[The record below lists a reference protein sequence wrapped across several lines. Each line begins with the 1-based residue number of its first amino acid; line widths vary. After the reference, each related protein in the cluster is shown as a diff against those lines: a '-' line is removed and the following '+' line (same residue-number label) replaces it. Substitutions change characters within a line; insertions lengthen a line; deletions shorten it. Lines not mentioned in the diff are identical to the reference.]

1 MKILQINCVYKKGS
15 TGKIVY
21 DIHTELTRRNIESVV
36 CYGRGASSHD
46 DNIYKTCGELY
57 SKFNNLLS
65 RFTGIMYGGCLLST
79 ARLIS
84 IIKKE
89 KPDIVHLHCINGY
102 FVNVYRLVTWLKTNK
117 IKTVVTLHA
126 EFLFTANCGYAFEC
140 DKWMTGCGNCPRCK
154 EETKSYIIDNT
165 KKSWKMMKKAF
176 DNFSDSCCITSV
188 SPWLINRA
196 KQAPIL
202 QNLQHETVLN
212 GIDTDIF
219 HPYSNSELRSQYGIN
234 SKVLIVH
241 VNPSFSLDKNHI
253 KGGYYVVE
261 LAKKMPD
268 VMFAIIGCSSDIEGL
283 PDNVI
288 NIGRIEDQHKLA
300 EWYSVADLTL
310 LTSKRETFSMITAES
325 MCCGTPVVGFMA
337 GGPESI
343 AIEEYSKF
351 VEYGNVD
358 SLADAAYSMINNPIK
373 LDTVFASQKYSKARM
388 TDEYI
393 SIYKRML

>member
-1 MKILQINCVYKKGS
+1 
-15 TGKIVY
+15 
-21 DIHTELTRRNIESVV
+21 
-36 CYGRGASSHD
+36 
-46 DNIYKTCGELY
+46 
-57 SKFNNLLS
+57 
-65 RFTGIMYGGCLLST
+65 MYGGCLFST

-102 FVNVYRLVTWLKTNK
+102 FVNIYRLVTWLKTNK

-140 DKWMTGCGNCPRCK
+140 NKWMTGCGNCPKRK
-154 EETKSYIIDNT
+154 EETKSYIIDGT

-176 DNFSDSCCITSV
+176 DNFSDNCCITSV
-188 SPWLINRA
+188 SPWLMNRA

-219 HPYSNSELRSQYGIN
+219 HPYTDSELRSQYGIN
-234 SKVLIVH
+234 SKPLIVH

-253 KGGYYVVE
+253 KGGYFVVE

-268 VMFAIIGCSSDIEGL
+268 VIFAIIGCSSDIKGL
-283 PDNVI
+283 PNNVI
-288 NIGRIEDQHKLA
+288 NVGRIEDQHKLA

-310 LTSKRETFSMITAES
+310 LTSRRETFSMITAES

-393 SIYKRML
+393 SIYKRIL